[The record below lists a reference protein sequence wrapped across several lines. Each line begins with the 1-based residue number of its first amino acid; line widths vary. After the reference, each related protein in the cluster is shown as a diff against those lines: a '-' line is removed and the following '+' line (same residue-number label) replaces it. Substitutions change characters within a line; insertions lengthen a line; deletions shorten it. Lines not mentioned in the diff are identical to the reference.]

1 LQQGY
6 GALPDET
13 QKVAQA
19 HQAINAIG
27 AEKALPV
34 LMRMMKAEDGKVRSW
49 INQKN
54 EKWNIKVLRAREASD
69 TRQLGLVGFEA
80 LGSNAASA
88 VDELTTMLADTN
100 TGPGSRAFDAL
111 RCLIYIGMPA
121 EKSVCGALTNLN
133 PEIRRFATA
142 QVGWLSPDIELYLK
156 RLEGPLNDADGTVRF
171 AAVQGL
177 GLQTQYPDEVL
188 PLLIRAMKDPA
199 ESSAGY
205 AVKFVGDL
213 GTNGVKAFE
222 PLKEIVDTGSSYMA
236 GQALRSLVSVAPDRA
251 LPVVFGWLDS
261 TNQDHRSR
269 AVFVLA
275 DFPTIT
281 PQILERLKQTMEDP
295 DAKVAHTATEA
306 LTKLRQKEKEAGT
319 YKVVIEGEPAYNGKV
334 LGEWLKRKPGQEDL
348 SQETK
353 HAVEAIGTNALPAL
367 LARLTY
373 VDPKYGLYDYDAGL
387 ESVGGFILLGE
398 RALPVLP
405 KLAELMN
412 SDEERIALFAMI
424 SCCNMGSNAVPV
436 VMSGFTNDFPD
447 VRCEALHFLTEGPL
461 TAFPWAQKR
470 AVPDIVTMLRDSEEN
485 IRMNATNALWEID
498 REAAAKAGVKPP
510 KRRDGPG
517 MK

>member
-1 LQQGY
+1 MSRKGKVWLLGVAAAAVAVVAISAGWSEPSYKGKSLTRWLQQGY

-54 EKWNIKVLRAREASD
+54 EKWNIKALRAREARD

-80 LGSNAASA
+80 LGSNAAPA
-88 VDELTTMLADTN
+88 VDELTAMLAGTN
-100 TGPGSRAFDAL
+100 QGPGSLAFDAL

-121 EKSVCGALTNLN
+121 EKSVCGALTNQN
-133 PEIRRFATA
+133 SEIRRFATA
-142 QVGWLSPDIELYLK
+142 QVGWVSPDIELYLK
-156 RLEGPLNDADGTVRF
+156 RLEGPLNDPDGTVRF

-177 GLQTQYPDEVL
+177 GLQTKYPEEVL

-222 PLKEIVDTGSSYMA
+222 PLKEIVETGSSYMA
-236 GQALRSLVSVAPDRA
+236 GQALRSLVSLAPDRA
-251 LPVVFGWLDS
+251 LPIVLGWLDS

-281 PQILERLKQTMEDP
+281 PHILERLKQTMEDS
-295 DAKVAHTATEA
+295 DEKVAHSATEA
-306 LTKLRQKEKEAGT
+306 LKKLRQKEKEEGT
-319 YKVVIEGEPAYNGKV
+319 YKVVIAGEPTYRGET
-334 LGEWLKRKPGQEDL
+334 LGEWLKRKPGQEEL
-348 SQETK
+348 SPETK
-353 HAVEAIGTNALPAL
+353 RAVEAIGTNALPCPAGQTNVRGSQIRPL
-367 LARLTY
+367 RLRH
-373 VDPKYGLYDYDAGL
+373 
-387 ESVGGFILLGE
+387 ESG
-398 RALPVLP
+398 
-405 KLAELMN
+405 
-412 SDEERIALFAMI
+412 
-424 SCCNMGSNAVPV
+424 
-436 VMSGFTNDFPD
+436 
-447 VRCEALHFLTEGPL
+447 
-461 TAFPWAQKR
+461 
-470 AVPDIVTMLRDSEEN
+470 
-485 IRMNATNALWEID
+485 ID
-498 REAAAKAGVKPP
+498 RRVLFTP
-510 KRRDGPG
+510 
-517 MK
+517 